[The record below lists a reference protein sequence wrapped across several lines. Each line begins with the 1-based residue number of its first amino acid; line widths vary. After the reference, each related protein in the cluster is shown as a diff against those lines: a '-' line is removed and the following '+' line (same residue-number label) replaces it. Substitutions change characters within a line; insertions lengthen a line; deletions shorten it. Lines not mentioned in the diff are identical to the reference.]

1 VVTTSVEIPEGL
13 EGSPIDPK
21 RYLDLTF
28 TVTHHAGALVA
39 RQLGLKVRVTAPE
52 GQPVVSSKLL
62 SQSPTSA
69 ELTLPKKIDK
79 AGLWRFQVIAT
90 AGGGERSVGDA
101 QTLNFVFTSD
111 LLRLY
116 LKPELAE
123 VIDARIERSGLKGA
137 IRSGYDVM
145 LIVDLARADPSGVEL
160 PTNRMGLYAAVIRAG
175 WPDAPEDLRK
185 EQQSQLAAAAWHMV
199 SERKPNEDMRRLK
212 PDVDLPADLLIAL
225 ADAFEMEGKPMRLV
239 RRVGD
244 GAFEFVH
251 DQMHAYLAARWFA
264 QDGLSIKELEKMVS
278 ASTIWTQ
285 TSDARRTLWGFAAGL
300 LEDDRLTALMARVED
315 NEDWDSLR
323 RALKA
328 EKERRGLRS
337 AGPEPDQRG
346 DDAAR

>member
-1 VVTTSVEIPEGL
+1 MTTSVEIPEGL

-123 VIDARIERSGLKGA
+123 VIDARIERSGTQG
-137 IRSGYDVM
+137 R
-145 LIVDLARADPSGVEL
+145 DP
-160 PTNRMGLYAAVIRAG
+160 
-175 WPDAPEDLRK
+175 LR
-185 EQQSQLAAAAWHMV
+185 L
-199 SERKPNEDMRRLK
+199 
-212 PDVDLPADLLIAL
+212 
-225 ADAFEMEGKPMRLV
+225 
-239 RRVGD
+239 
-244 GAFEFVH
+244 
-251 DQMHAYLAARWFA
+251 
-264 QDGLSIKELEKMVS
+264 
-278 ASTIWTQ
+278 
-285 TSDARRTLWGFAAGL
+285 
-300 LEDDRLTALMARVED
+300 
-315 NEDWDSLR
+315 
-323 RALKA
+323 
-328 EKERRGLRS
+328 
-337 AGPEPDQRG
+337 
-346 DDAAR
+346 